1 MKLKATIQS
10 LDSKKGYILT
20 TNDGR
25 EFIVKNIDKRLR
37 KKRKQRMKNEIIY
50 KKGDVISADE
60 QYINPLPFHYYKTLT
75 ELLDDYYSGFL
86 DDEVII
92 NIIIKLEKD
101 YEASIASDGV
111 HIILKSIKITI
122 EELENEN

>member
-1 MKLKATIQS
+1 
-10 LDSKKGYILT
+10 
-20 TNDGR
+20 
-25 EFIVKNIDKRLR
+25 
-37 KKRKQRMKNEIIY
+37 MKNEIIY

-75 ELLDDYYSGFL
+75 ELLEDYYSGFL
-86 DDEVII
+86 EDEVII
-92 NIIIKLEKD
+92 NIIIKLKKD

-122 EELENEN
+122 EELENENWN